1 MHIEHI
7 RSVPTRIPQV
17 MPHIRLEKMAL
28 ERVGEEPGDS
38 IAPFESS
45 QDDGSSGT
53 QPPPRVAIVITT
65 VIGKTHFIDGKRTGQ
80 AELTSL

>member
-28 ERVGEEPGDS
+28 ERVDEEPGDS

-45 QDDGSSGT
+45 QDDDSSGG
-53 QPPPRVAIVITT
+53 QPPPRVAILITT
-65 VIGKTHFIDGKRTGQ
+65 VIGKTYFIDDKQAVQ
-80 AELTSL
+80 AELMSL